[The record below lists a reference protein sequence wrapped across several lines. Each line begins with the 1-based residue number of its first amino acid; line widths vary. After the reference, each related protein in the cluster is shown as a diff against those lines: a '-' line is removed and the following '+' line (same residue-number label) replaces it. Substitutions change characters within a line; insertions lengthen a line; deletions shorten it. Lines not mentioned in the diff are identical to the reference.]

1 MLYRRALR
9 PLLFAR
15 ARDPEVIHEEVL
27 GALARISR
35 SRALTRAL
43 AWTMGGARAPGEL
56 QGLRREV
63 FGLTF
68 PNPVGLAAG
77 FDKNGVAA
85 PALAA
90 LGFGFI
96 EVGTVTRLPQPG
108 NPRPRL
114 FRLPEDSALIN
125 RMGFNNQGAAALA
138 ERLRQMPRMSREPG
152 AAVPLGISLGK
163 SKVTPLDDAV
173 DDYLASLTLLEP
185 YADYFAINVSSPNT
199 PGLRA
204 LQERDRLDALL
215 AALVARLGA
224 LAREAARARPR
235 PLLLKV
241 APDLA
246 DTALEEVV
254 AVCLARG
261 VDGLIATNTTLAR
274 DCLTH
279 PATAASDMAS
289 DAASEEGGLSGPPL
303 RARAVEVVRR
313 LHALAGDRLPIIGCG
328 GITSAQD
335 ARRFFDAGAAL
346 VQLYTS
352 FIYEGP
358 GIVRRINRGLAR
370 GEGLARP

>member
-27 GALARISR
+27 RVLGAVSR
-35 SRALTRAL
+35 ARALTRAL
-43 AWTMGGARAPGEL
+43 AWATGNGGTSPTM
-56 QGLRREV
+56 LRREV

-77 FDKNGVAA
+77 FDKNGLAA

-96 EVGTVTRLPQPG
+96 EVGTVTHHAQPG

-114 FRLPEDSALIN
+114 FRLPEDGALIN
-125 RMGFNNQGAAALA
+125 RMGFNNAGAAALA
-138 ERLRQMPRMSREPG
+138 ERLRRMPRAG
-152 AAVPLGISLGK
+152 VPLGISLGK
-163 SKVTPLDDAV
+163 SKVVPLDAAV
-173 DDYLASLTLLEP
+173 EDYLAALDLLEP
-185 YADYFAINVSSPNT
+185 HGDYFAINVSSPNT

-215 AALVARLGA
+215 AALLARLGA
-224 LAREAARARPR
+224 LAAVAGRARPR

-241 APDLA
+241 APDLEA
-246 DTALEEVV
+246 AALEDVV
-254 AVCLARG
+254 AVCVARG

-274 DCLTH
+274 DGLTDLRDE
-279 PATAASDMAS
+279 A
-289 DAASEEGGLSGPPL
+289 GGLSGRPL
-303 RARAVEVVRR
+303 LARALAVVAR
-313 LHALAGDRLPIIGCG
+313 LHALAGERLPIVGCG
-328 GITSAQD
+328 GIAAADD
-335 ARRFFDAGAAL
+335 ARRFFDAGAVL

-358 GIVRRINRGLAR
+358 GIARRITRELAR
-370 GEGLARP
+370 G